1 MTMNY
6 ELKYNLAKPLA
17 CRRLW
22 CAIVTL
28 ILHFSLFT
36 FHSFAQVSST
46 NSTYSRFGLGL
57 LHDQS
62 QGFNKSM
69 GGIGLG
75 VRIGNRINTTNPA
88 SYSAIDSLSILL
100 DVGMSGSF
108 GQMRQGTQSVK
119 VKSASLDYIHAG
131 MHIAKRLGLAVG
143 FMPYTSIGYQFAS
156 PETVIT
162 NDANTTQKISYSNIY
177 SGSGGINQAY
187 IGLGWR
193 VYRDLSIGANVSLI
207 WGQYSHL
214 LVPYYMDGGTSSNS
228 YSSTIKGYYA
238 SLKTYKLDFGAQY
251 PVRLSSQDWLN
262 LGVTVGLGHKFAQ
275 DATLLIYSTKGDST
289 SFTATTPFDLP
300 YSFGVGAAWQHKNTL
315 VVGAD
320 MHHERWGNCRMPVE
334 TSNAYVPMKG
344 GYKNMTKIAVGAQ
357 WTPDPFDKRYWKRI
371 QYRIGANYTT
381 PYLKVDGKDGPK
393 EIRLTVGAGLPITNR
408 LNNRSVVNFGVQWLR
423 RSSSAAGMVKEDY
436 LLINLGMTF
445 NERWFMKYKIE

>member
-1 MTMNY
+1 MNY

-228 YSSTIKGYYA
+228 YSSTIKGYYRR
-238 SLKTYKLDFGAQY
+238 TWAQ
-251 PVRLSSQDWLN
+251 VRP
-262 LGVTVGLGHKFAQ
+262 GRH
-275 DATLLIYSTKGDST
+275 
-289 SFTATTPFDLP
+289 
-300 YSFGVGAAWQHKNTL
+300 
-315 VVGAD
+315 
-320 MHHERWGNCRMPVE
+320 
-334 TSNAYVPMKG
+334 
-344 GYKNMTKIAVGAQ
+344 
-357 WTPDPFDKRYWKRI
+357 
-371 QYRIGANYTT
+371 T
-381 PYLKVDGKDGPK
+381 PYLFHKG
-393 EIRLTVGAGLPITNR
+393 RLYEFYGDHTLRPALFLRCRCR
-408 LNNRSVVNFGVQWLR
+408 L
-423 RSSSAAGMVKEDY
+423 AA
-436 LLINLGMTF
+436 
-445 NERWFMKYKIE
+445 